1 MKKISVFKPPIQ
13 NIYNP
18 TQKNISEIFE
28 IITKDKENEKLISE
42 LRAIKDKKARNEF
55 KTSKLLVA
63 TFSGTFTKRKLSG
76 LIEHSSLV
84 CIDIDNLNIE
94 QMEQVRYVLGEI
106 NYLFVGYFI
115 SPSGNG
121 YKILF
126 KVDAIKYS
134 QAQNYIAGTNF
145 LQSATSLPA
154 SFFDTSCKD
163 VSRACFISS
172 DNYAYLNKAINN
184 ENDFKELFT
193 LDTDNWINLN
203 EETKNINNEMMNFI
217 PILKGSNLDF
227 EHKDDKSNF
236 NILLS
241 MVTRNKG
248 EYKVGNRHTYI
259 HTLAAYG
266 NLFGMSENILIQ
278 YSDNYFENNI
288 ETNLIENRFETDELI
303 VTIKDTY
310 KRYAAQFSTWGIE
323 ENSKIETPLFPQIL
337 YENLPQLIASPT
349 SLFNDGREKDI
360 FLLGMLGVLSSWIP
374 KVGGIY
380 DSKIISANLF
390 IVISAPASSG
400 KGVLIWTRRLANGVS
415 AELKNKFTKAFRI
428 YETELHDFDKA
439 KKENKEAI
447 KPIKPLKEKFV
458 IAGNISSAAIISNL
472 SSNKSF
478 GLIFESETD
487 SLTNTLNNKDWG
499 NFNDVLRKSF
509 HNETVS
515 YSRKKDDEDIEI
527 VRPYLSMVLS
537 GTPSQVL
544 KLVSSIENGFFSR
557 ILFYDFPNKN
567 NWKDVF
573 EKKNENLEKYF
584 EGYSLKLE
592 NLLGSFLYDKLD
604 STEDISLFEF
614 TEKQKLRF
622 NTFFADKQNDLSKI
636 YGDDIIASVRRLGVC
651 FFRLAMIF
659 STMRLIENTDY
670 KAEIYKKEKKIICA
684 DIDYENIELMINTL
698 LLHTLNVFSQV
709 KKLNRNKNF
718 SRKKDILIENLPVE
732 FNRGKF
738 IELAEFIGIKEK
750 TAESYINQYISQGLL
765 ARIEHNN
772 YKKIS

>member
-1 MKKISVFKPPIQ
+1 
-13 NIYNP
+13 
-18 TQKNISEIFE
+18 
-28 IITKDKENEKLISE
+28 
-42 LRAIKDKKARNEF
+42 
-55 KTSKLLVA
+55 
-63 TFSGTFTKRKLSG
+63 
-76 LIEHSSLV
+76 
-84 CIDIDNLNIE
+84 
-94 QMEQVRYVLGEI
+94 
-106 NYLFVGYFI
+106 
-115 SPSGNG
+115 
-121 YKILF
+121 
-126 KVDAIKYS
+126 
-134 QAQNYIAGTNF
+134 
-145 LQSATSLPA
+145 
-154 SFFDTSCKD
+154 
-163 VSRACFISS
+163 
-172 DNYAYLNKAINN
+172 
-184 ENDFKELFT
+184 
-193 LDTDNWINLN
+193 
-203 EETKNINNEMMNFI
+203 
-217 PILKGSNLDF
+217 
-227 EHKDDKSNF
+227 
-236 NILLS
+236 
-241 MVTRNKG
+241 
-248 EYKVGNRHTYI
+248 
-259 HTLAAYG
+259 
-266 NLFGMSENILIQ
+266 
-278 YSDNYFENNI
+278 
-288 ETNLIENRFETDELI
+288 
-303 VTIKDTY
+303 
-310 KRYAAQFSTWGIE
+310 
-323 ENSKIETPLFPQIL
+323 
-337 YENLPQLIASPT
+337 
-349 SLFNDGREKDI
+349 
-360 FLLGMLGVLSSWIP
+360 MLGVLSSWIP

-614 TEKQKLRF
+614 TETQKLRF

-709 KKLNRNKNF
+709 KKLNRNKNT